1 MLGIIPFGRSGPVIV
16 GKKVMLRMPRSRD
29 HAQWAALRSQ
39 SRAFLEPWEP
49 RWTPDELSLAAWR
62 QRLKRYRTDYATGAG
77 LAFFIFDNASGRLAG
92 GINISHIRR
101 GVSQSGSVGYW
112 MGETYAGKGLMGEA
126 LGLTIH
132 HCFNVLRLHR
142 LEAACI
148 PENERSM
155 RVLEKAG
162 FRREGLLHAYLKI
175 NGTWQ
180 DHFLY
185 GLVADDPV
193 AKRRDA

>member
-1 MLGIIPFGRSGPVIV
+1 MLGLIPFGNTGPVIV
-16 GKKVMLRMPRSRD
+16 GRNVMLRMPRPRD
-29 HAQWAALRSQ
+29 HAQWAALRSE

-49 RWTPDELSLAAWR
+49 RWASDELSPAAWK
-62 QRLKRYRTDYATGAG
+62 QRLRRYRADYAQGSG

-92 GINISHIRR
+92 GINVTNIRH
-101 GVSQSGSVGYW
+101 GVSQCGSIGYW
-112 MGETYAGKGLMGEA
+112 MGESFAGRGLMHEA
-126 LGLTIH
+126 LQLVTR
-132 HCFNVLRLHR
+132 HCFATLRLHR

-148 PENERSM
+148 PQNERSI

-175 NGTWQ
+175 NGRWQ

-185 GLVADDPV
+185 ALVADD
-193 AKRRDA
+193 AAAQR